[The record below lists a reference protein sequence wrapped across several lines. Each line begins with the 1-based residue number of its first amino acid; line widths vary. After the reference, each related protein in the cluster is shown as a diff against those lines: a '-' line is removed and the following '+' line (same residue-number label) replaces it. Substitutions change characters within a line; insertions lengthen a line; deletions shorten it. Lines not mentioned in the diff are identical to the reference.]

1 MGAPVAGPLA
11 AAGALVGA
19 GAAGALVGAAAL
31 VGAGGRV
38 AAAAGAAVGALGAG
52 LLHAVIP
59 TTTIASTARPMTLMK
74 AFPSP
79 FAAGVGYAREASQRM
94 TQVGIA
100 LDDIVDIGDYSNATM
115 LALAA
120 RLERSTA
127 FQELIAREIELDEL
141 WRRIETAIK
150 AVADDPSTSEAR
162 KTLGTIFELVWQ
174 AHDLAGAEQP
184 REAAA
189 RLRQA
194 GTVRQ

>member
-1 MGAPVAGPLA
+1 MLA
-11 AAGALVGA
+11 SNVRAIKL
-19 GAAGALVGAAAL
+19 
-31 VGAGGRV
+31 
-38 AAAAGAAVGALGAG
+38 
-52 LLHAVIP
+52 I
-59 TTTIASTARPMTLMK
+59 RPS
-74 AFPSP
+74 PCP
-79 FAAGVGYAREASQRM
+79 FAAGVGYAGEATKSM

-100 LDDIVDIGDYSNATM
+100 LDDIVDVQDFSDATL

-141 WRRIETAIK
+141 WRRVETGIK
-150 AVADDPSTSEAR
+150 AVADDPSAASAR
-162 KTLGTIFELVWQ
+162 RHLRAIFELVWQ

-194 GTVRQ
+194 STLRNS